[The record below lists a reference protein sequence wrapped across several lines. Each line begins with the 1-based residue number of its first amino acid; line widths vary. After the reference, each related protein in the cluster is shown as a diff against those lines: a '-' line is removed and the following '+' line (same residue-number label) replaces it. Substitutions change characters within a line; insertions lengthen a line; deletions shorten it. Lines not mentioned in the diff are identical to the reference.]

1 MENKNINIIS
11 NFMWRLAERFG
22 AQIVQLIVSIVLARL
37 LAPEAYGTVTLVI
50 VITNIFQVFVDS
62 GLANALIQKKNA
74 DDLDFSS
81 VFYFNV
87 IWCLILYGFIYFSSP
102 FIANFYNN
110 PELTSITRVL
120 GLTIIISGL
129 KNVQQAYVTRTLQ
142 FKKFFFST
150 LIGIIISAI
159 IGIIMAVLGFGV
171 WSLVVQKVLNILID
185 TIILWL
191 TVQWRPIK
199 MFSFSRL
206 KELISFGWKLLLS
219 SLLDTVYTNL
229 RSMIIGKIYNE
240 ESLAYYNQGNQ
251 LPNILAININS
262 AIDSVLFPVMSKEQN
277 NIQIIKSMT
286 RRAIKMSTYIMTPI
300 MIGLLFTADNVIKII
315 FTDSWL
321 QCVPYLRIFCITY
334 IFYPIHTANLNAIKA
349 IGKSDIFLKLEIIK
363 KGIGLI
369 LLLLSMNKGVMAI
382 AYSFLVSSFASQII
396 NSWPN
401 RKLLNYSYIEQMI
414 DILPNVLLS
423 LIMGIIVYAV
433 GLLSINTYIKLFL
446 QIIIGIIIYFFGSII
461 SKNESFDYL
470 YKILLEMF
478 KNKKII

>member
-1 MENKNINIIS
+1 MENKNVNIIS

-206 KELISFGWKLLLS
+206 KELITFGWKLLLS

-363 KGIGLI
+363 KGVGLI

-396 NSWPN
+396 NAWPN
-401 RKLLNYSYIEQMI
+401 RKLLNYSYIEQII
-414 DILPNVLLS
+414 DIIPNVLLS

-433 GLLSINTYIKLFL
+433 GLLSINIYTKLFL
-446 QIIIGIIIYFFGSII
+446 QIIIGIIIYVFGSII
-461 SKNESFDYL
+461 SKNESFEYL